1 MQVRAV
7 NLADCDSLALLMS
20 QLGYPT
26 TPAQMA
32 ERLEAVQEN
41 SEYGSFVGEMG
52 GRVVGMI
59 GLRVGHLYEL
69 SGAYGQIMV
78 LVVAEDMRN
87 RGIGKLLI
95 EAGEDWLKSQ
105 GAGFVML
112 TSARTRP
119 DAHRFYE
126 RLGYQSTGIR
136 LTKTLSVP
144 GAL

>member
-1 MQVRAV
+1 MQVRAAT
-7 NLADCDSLALLMS
+7 LADSDSLALLMS

-41 SEYGSFVGEMG
+41 SEYESFVGEID

-59 GLRVGHLYEL
+59 GLRVGRLYEL
-69 SGAYGQIMV
+69 SGPYGQIMI
-78 LVVAEDMRN
+78 LVVVEDMRN
-87 RGIGKLLI
+87 RGIGKVLI
-95 EAGEDWLKSQ
+95 EAGEIWLKSQ

-112 TSARTRP
+112 TSAWTRP

-126 RLGYQSTGIR
+126 RLGYQSTGVCF
-136 LTKTLSVP
+136 TKILGVRGTL
-144 GAL
+144 